1 MHCSN
6 YDKRAIVAIID
17 SPAAIVFT
25 TAYNNGKV
33 LDINFRTFTL
43 RTIII
48 FITYLFQKGIEVIEK
63 KTKILPRKENEIL
76 NSDED
81 AVVATLVATIEFHK
95 ETGKDAKVIS
105 IKRIED

>member
-1 MHCSN
+1 MVFAVWENWEKIGVADSLLVALI
-6 YDKRAIVAIID
+6 AIV
-17 SPAAIVFT
+17 IVFL
-25 TAYNNGKV
+25 V
-33 LDINFRTFTL
+33 LS
-43 RTIII
+43 III
-48 FITYLFQKGIEVIEK
+48 FITYLFQKGIEVVEK

>member
-1 MHCSN
+1 MVFAVWENWEKIGVADSLL
-6 YDKRAIVAIID
+6 VAII
-17 SPAAIVFT
+17 AIVIVFL
-25 TAYNNGKV
+25 V
-33 LDINFRTFTL
+33 LS
-43 RTIII
+43 III
-48 FITYLFQKGIEVIEK
+48 FITYLFQKGIEVVEK

>member
-1 MHCSN
+1 MVFAVWENWEKIGVADSLLVALI
-6 YDKRAIVAIID
+6 AIV
-17 SPAAIVFT
+17 IVFL
-25 TAYNNGKV
+25 V
-33 LDINFRTFTL
+33 LS
-43 RTIII
+43 III

>member
-1 MHCSN
+1 MVFAVWENWEKIGVADSLL
-6 YDKRAIVAIID
+6 VAII
-17 SPAAIVFT
+17 AIVIVFL
-25 TAYNNGKV
+25 V
-33 LDINFRTFTL
+33 LS
-43 RTIII
+43 III